1 MLKASCLSEL
11 GQDKVNNITFISDQE
26 LIRVLLK
33 RTDEFVK
40 ILNSDKEFPVDH
52 YHNLI
57 PVLKKIRPEGTFM
70 ELEELIEL
78 KLSLESIKAVVNYFY
93 GEEAGFYPELKKMA
107 AEVKLY
113 PFVTQSINKIV
124 TGKGKIKDNASSE
137 LAKIRKSLK
146 EKSSRVSS
154 RMQSILKRARED
166 GLVDDDTELSVRNGR
181 MVIPL
186 RAADK
191 RKIHGLVHD
200 ESASGKTTYVEPA
213 EIVELNNEIRELEYA
228 EKREIIRILI
238 EFSNS
243 IRPYLE
249 DLAAS
254 YYFLGEMDFIR
265 AKAVFA
271 KRISALKPDL
281 SKEPG
286 ILWEDARH
294 PLLFLNFKEL
304 NKAVIPLDIT
314 LSKEK
319 HILLISGPNAGG
331 KSVCLQT
338 VGLLQYMLQCG
349 LLVPV
354 KESSRFGIFKKLFL
368 DFGDEQSIENDLSTY
383 SSHLLN
389 MKFFIKNADVDTLVL
404 IDEFGTGTEPL
415 LGGSIAQAILGQLNE
430 QGVFGVITTHYTNL
444 KHFASSAEG
453 IENGAMLFD
462 HQKMQ
467 PLFQLQMGKPGSSFA
482 FEIARNIGLPEQVLK
497 TATDNIGEDHIY
509 FDKHLRE
516 IARDKRYWENK
527 RTRIRKSEKRL
538 DEVLS
543 VSQIEL
549 EKIKKEKNEILDKA
563 RKEAE
568 DLLHGVNRKI
578 EQTIRV
584 IRETQADKEKTKQA
598 REELAALNKMLELK
612 QKEEDYKLDRKIEQL
627 KRKEKN
633 RKKRSGE
640 EIQYE
645 VSSVLKEKEK
655 PVVAGDKVKMEGQE
669 MAGEVLEVQGKKYLV
684 AFGNMITLLPE
695 KSVKRISQGEFRRS
709 NGGKKPENSYMA
721 EIQKRKLRFSPNIDV
736 RGKRA
741 EEALQIVQDFVDEA
755 IVTGAKELTILHGTG
770 HGVLRQLIREF
781 LGSVDVV
788 RSYHDEHPDRG
799 GPGITRVELDF

>member
-1 MLKASCLSEL
+1 MLNATCLSDL
-11 GQDKVNNITFISDQE
+11 GQANVSGIAFISDIR
-26 LIRVLLK
+26 LIRSMLD
-33 RTDEFVK
+33 RTHEFVQ
-40 ILNSDKEFPVDH
+40 ILDAEKEFPVDH
-52 YHNLI
+52 YHNLL

-70 ELEELIEL
+70 ELSELVEL
-78 KLSLESIKAVVNYFY
+78 KLSLESIKAVVNYFK
-93 GEEAGFYPELKKMA
+93 GEEAELYPELKKMA
-107 AEVKLY
+107 SGVKLY
-113 PFVTQSINKIV
+113 PFVTESINKIV
-124 TGKGKIKDNASSE
+124 TGKGKIKDNASPE

-146 EKSSRVSS
+146 EKAARVSS
-154 RMQSILKRARED
+154 RMHSILRKARED
-166 GLVDDDTELSVRNGR
+166 GLVDEDTELSVRNGR

-200 ESASGKTTYVEPA
+200 ESATGKTTYVEPA
-213 EIVELNNEIRELEYA
+213 EIVELNNDIRELEYA

-238 EFSNS
+238 EFSS
-243 IRPYLE
+243 TIRPYLE
-249 DLAAS
+249 DLADS
-254 YYFLGEMDFIR
+254 YYSLGEMDFIR

-271 KRISALKPDL
+271 KRIYAIKPAL
-281 SKEPG
+281 SEEPG
-286 ILWEDARH
+286 ILWADAKH
-294 PLLFLNFKEL
+294 PLLFLNFKEQ
-304 NKAVIPLDIT
+304 NKEVVPLDIELNT
-314 LSKEK
+314 EK

-389 MKFFIKNADVDTLVL
+389 MKFFVRNADTGTLVL

-415 LGGSIAQAILGQLNE
+415 LGGSIAQAILAQLNDQE
-430 QGVFGVITTHYTNL
+430 VFGVITTHYTNL
-444 KHFASSAEG
+444 KHFASSAAG

-467 PLFQLQMGKPGSSFA
+467 PLFRLQMGKPGSSFA
-482 FEIARNIGLPEQVLK
+482 FEIARNIGLSEEILK
-497 TATDNIGEDHIY
+497 VATENIGEDHIY

-527 RTRIRKSEKRL
+527 RSRIRKSEKRL
-538 DEVLS
+538 DEVLTGY
-543 VSQIEL
+543 QEEL
-549 EKIKKEKNEILDKA
+549 EKIKKEKNEILNKA

-568 DLLHGVNRKI
+568 DLLQGVNRKI
-578 EQTIRV
+578 ENTIRI
-584 IRETQADKEKTKQA
+584 IRETQAEKEKTKQA
-598 REELAALNKMLELK
+598 REELAALSKKIEVK
-612 QKEEDYKLDRKIEQL
+612 QKEEDRRLDRKIEQL
-627 KRKEKN
+627 KRKEMN
-633 RKKRSGE
+633 RQKRTRE
-640 EIQYE
+640 KIQPE
-645 VSSVLKEKEK
+645 VASNLQEKDK
-655 PVVAGDKVKMEGQE
+655 PVGVGDKVKMKGQE
-669 MAGEVLEVQGKKYLV
+669 ITGEVMEVQGGKLLV
-684 AFGNMITLLPE
+684 AFGNMITLLPV
-695 KSVKRISQGEFRRS
+695 KSVKRISHREFRQNSVEKRQ
-709 NGGKKPENSYMA
+709 GNSYME

-755 IVTGAKELTILHGTG
+755 IVTGEKDLTILHGKG
-770 HGVLRQLIREF
+770 NGVLRQLIREY

-788 RSYHDEHPDRG
+788 SSYHDEHPDRG
-799 GPGITRVELDF
+799 GPGITLVKLDF

>member
-1 MLKASCLSEL
+1 MLNATCLSDL
-11 GQDKVNNITFISDQE
+11 GQANVSGIAFISDIR
-26 LIRVLLK
+26 LIRSMLD
-33 RTDEFVK
+33 RTHEFVQ
-40 ILNSDKEFPVDH
+40 ILDAEKEFPVDH
-52 YHNLI
+52 YHNLL

-70 ELEELIEL
+70 ELSELVEL
-78 KLSLESIKAVVNYFY
+78 KLSLESIKAVVNYFK
-93 GEEAGFYPELKKMA
+93 GEEAELYPELKKMA
-107 AEVKLY
+107 SGVKLY
-113 PFVTQSINKIV
+113 PFVTESINKIV
-124 TGKGKIKDNASSE
+124 TGKGKIKDNASPE

-146 EKSSRVSS
+146 EKAGRVSS
-154 RMQSILKRARED
+154 RMHSILRKARED
-166 GLVDDDTELSVRNGR
+166 GLVDEDTELSVRNGR

-200 ESASGKTTYVEPA
+200 ESATGKTTYVEPA
-213 EIVELNNEIRELEYA
+213 EIVELNNDIRELEYA

-238 EFSNS
+238 EFSS
-243 IRPYLE
+243 TIRPYLE
-249 DLAAS
+249 DLADS
-254 YYFLGEMDFIR
+254 YFFLGEMDFIR

-271 KRISALKPDL
+271 KRIHALKPGL
-281 SKEPG
+281 SSESG
-286 ILWEDARH
+286 ILWEDAKH
-294 PLLFLNFKEL
+294 PLLFLNFKEQ
-304 NKAVIPLDIT
+304 NKEVVPLDIE
-314 LSKEK
+314 LSREK

-389 MKFFIKNADVDTLVL
+389 MKFFVRNADTGTLVL

-415 LGGSIAQAILGQLNE
+415 LGGSIAQAILAQLNDQE
-430 QGVFGVITTHYTNL
+430 VFGVITTHYTNL
-444 KHFASSAEG
+444 KHFASSAAG

-467 PLFQLQMGKPGSSFA
+467 PLFRLQMGKPGSSFA
-482 FEIARNIGLPEQVLK
+482 FEIARNIGLSEEILK
-497 TATDNIGEDHIY
+497 VATENIGEDHIY

-527 RTRIRKSEKRL
+527 RSRIRKSEKRL
-538 DEVLS
+538 DEVLTGY
-543 VSQIEL
+543 QEEL
-549 EKIKKEKNEILDKA
+549 EKIKKEKNEILNKA

-568 DLLHGVNRKI
+568 DLLQGVNRKI
-578 EQTIRV
+578 ENTIRI
-584 IRETQADKEKTKQA
+584 IRETQAEKEKTKQA
-598 REELAALNKMLELK
+598 REELAALSKKIEVK
-612 QKEEDYKLDRKIEQL
+612 QKEEDRRLDRKIEQL
-627 KRKEKN
+627 KRKEMN
-633 RKKRSGE
+633 RQKRIRE
-640 EIQYE
+640 KIQPE
-645 VSSVLKEKEK
+645 VASNLQEKDK
-655 PVVAGDKVKMEGQE
+655 PVGVGDKVKMKGQE
-669 MAGEVLEVQGKKYLV
+669 ITGEVMEVQGGKLLV
-684 AFGNMITLLPE
+684 AFGNMITLLPV
-695 KSVKRISQGEFRRS
+695 KSVKRISHREFRQNSVEKRQ
-709 NGGKKPENSYMA
+709 GNSYME

-755 IVTGAKELTILHGTG
+755 IVTGEKDLTILHGKG
-770 HGVLRQLIREF
+770 NGVLRQLIREY

-788 RSYHDEHPDRG
+788 SSYHDEHPDRG
-799 GPGITRVELDF
+799 GPGITLVKLDF